1 MNIMKHRAPFNALV
15 STWVIFIEW
24 MKSDAVVPCGC
35 LFSNIRRVYCKHKP
49 DKLSDKYRN

>member
-49 DKLSDKYRN
+49 DKFSDKYRN